1 MNLKLDFLHS
11 IIKMYHIE
19 CIKSI
24 IAKRSMHDDVKMLLI
39 DKHLNWLKQAD
50 NAYNYAD
57 TIDKVRELI
66 KKN

>member
-1 MNLKLDFLHS
+1 MNLKLDFLHN
-11 IIKMYHIE
+11 IIKMYHVE

-24 IAKRSMHDDVKMLLI
+24 LSKRSVCDDVKMLLI

-66 KKN
+66 KRS